1 MYLKHSSG
9 KLPLNAGL
17 QHKLLLSGWQQ
28 WKRSW
33 ALTKVKDSHKCKVL
47 LVNIPSQGNRR
58 LTAFM
63 DLVQLLHRT

>member
-17 QHKLLLSGWQQ
+17 QHKLLLSGVE
-28 WKRSW
+28 KEL
-33 ALTKVKDSHKCKVL
+33 ALTKVKDSHRFKVL
-47 LVNIPSQGNRR
+47 LVNIPPQGDRR